1 MSDRPIQ
8 LAALTDKNI
17 DFSNLDKGDLCS
29 SESTTAATASV
40 SYLGFSVRDYEIY
53 FQINL
58 FFLLQNCLT
67 LRKNFILCLMLW
79 YKNHNFS
86 KYQTYPPKNGLK
98 CARRNFL
105 GVQIFFFHFSID
117 ILTKKYWLQR
127 KTIINTTLTKSL

>member
-67 LRKNFILCLMLW
+67 LRKNFILCLMQLCCDIKIITFLSTRPTPLKMAENVHGGTFW
-79 YKNHNFS
+79 VS
-86 KYQTYPPKNGLK
+86 KY
-98 CARRNFL
+98 F
-105 GVQIFFFHFSID
+105 FSILVL
-117 ILTKKYWLQR
+117 IF
-127 KTIINTTLTKSL
+127 